1 MSCTNDNEET
11 YYGCM
16 DTSAL
21 NFDYSANIDDGS
33 CLYSLGCTD
42 ENACNFNEFAVK
54 DDGSCE
60 YIDNIYY
67 TSNDGS
73 TSVSAIISNKCLSC
87 HNQDNWMI
95 SGVLLETYSDVS
107 NMRDLISYAISSK
120 TNNPMPPAGYTQL
133 TECEKL
139 QIDNWI
145 NNDFPYEAIN
155 R

>member
-1 MSCTNDNEET
+1 MRKVFFFLILIMSCTNDNEET

-16 DTSAL
+16 DNSAL

-73 TSVSAIISNKCLSC
+73 TSVSAIINNKCLSC
-87 HNQDNWMI
+87 HNPIM
-95 SGVLLETYSDVS
+95 
-107 NMRDLISYAISSK
+107 
-120 TNNPMPPAGYTQL
+120 
-133 TECEKL
+133 L
-139 QIDNWI
+139 QS
-145 NNDFPYEAIN
+145 
-155 R
+155 